1 MLNSHL
7 AFFKKV
13 VKFVVV
19 IMERHSI
26 GVWSHKLNQ
35 HSLFIVR
42 VGVDIHNVAG
52 AIGGTV
58 VPNKH
63 NNIATP
69 QIANL
74 TLNSHT

>member
-1 MLNSHL
+1 MLNPYL
-7 AFFKKV
+7 LLFQKV
-13 VKFVVV
+13 VKFSVV
-19 IMERHSI
+19 IMERHTVC
-26 GVWSHKLNQ
+26 VWSHKLNQ

-42 VGVDIHNVAG
+42 VRVDLYNVSG

-58 VPNKH
+58 VANKY

-69 QIANL
+69 QIADL